1 MLFRACD
8 GGVDI
13 IAEIHLSSR
22 ARCASTAL
30 ELVIVC
36 AAVIGGRD
44 IAEGL
49 TGERVSDAPPEV
61 VDVAGLST
69 RRNGGLPSLPEL
81 LLLADESSLTR
92 ARVVLG
98 RTSSKSVSFTCTV
111 SPSCNPSSSRSDF
124 ARSVDK
130 EIFERSEPLLPN
142 GALGAGADAGARES
156 LKLEGSI
163 SVEDL
168 RGSEPAD
175 SCRENGASLP
185 GTVRLGIA
193 WLSLREICIDG
204 GAPPFGAVF
213 GNECRTRLDA
223 GTAGFAEGCGDASR
237 SRDDFE
243 SPSRREGSLFMG
255 TSVRRTV
262 GDVGYELAWAGD
274 DGTLAL
280 EGDVVGLVTVWGRD
294 KGDGVYCRAW

>member
-1 MLFRACD
+1 
-8 GGVDI
+8 
-13 IAEIHLSSR
+13 LSSR
-22 ARCASTAL
+22 ERCASTAV

-49 TGERVSDAPPEV
+49 TGERVSDAPPDV

-69 RRNGGLPSLPEL
+69 RRNEGLPSLPEL

-124 ARSVDK
+124 ARSADK

-156 LKLEGSI
+156 LKLEGCST
-163 SVEDL
+163 SVEDDL
-168 RGSEPAD
+168 RGSEPVD
-175 SCRENGASLP
+175 SCREDGASFP
-185 GTVRLGIA
+185 GTVRLDST
-193 WLSLREICIDG
+193 WLSLREICING

-213 GNECRTRLDA
+213 DNECGTRLDV

-243 SPSRREGSLFMG
+243 GPARRDGSLFMG

-262 GDVGYELAWAGD
+262 DDAGDELVWAGD
-274 DGTLAL
+274 DGTLAP
-280 EGDVVGLVTVWGRD
+280 EGDVVGLVTV
-294 KGDGVYCRAW
+294 